1 MAIGSPRYQDR
12 CRGPTAFR
20 LVAAFFRAVRLPEPS
35 AAQSCLS
42 CARFSQTDGCA
53 ACMLNEV
60 SDSQPQLSVVVP
72 CHNEEANLRQ
82 LVATLSEALAPL
94 NLAYELII
102 TDDRS
107 TDGSWDLLKQMAAND
122 PRLRAQRF
130 EKNSGQSAAL

>member
-1 MAIGSPRYQDR
+1 MFATR
-12 CRGPTAFR
+12 
-20 LVAAFFRAVRLPEPS
+20 AASWLGALE
-35 AAQSCLS
+35 ANE
-42 CARFSQTDGCA
+42 
-53 ACMLNEV
+53 NEV

-130 EKNSGQSAAL
+130 EKNSGQSAALWAGIRAARGAWIATLDADLQNDPRDLPLLLE